1 MSGQLRLV
9 RQPQPPD
16 DIDVHA
22 ITDVF
27 NDAIDEAFAHALAD
41 DGVTTPVP
49 IPTTPP
55 PTTTSTSPTP
65 VTTTPPPTSKQKE
78 DETEQSDGET
88 ENSVSRE
95 REDVV
100 RKKESPESGE
110 SIEGDIED
118 IIAHVEGDIEG
129 ETRDNSE
136 EGDKPITTPSSTH
149 EEQVET
155 TAVVEATTPVAT
167 TPPPAED
174 EHGGGEDEDEEG
186 GQEDEEQVEDRSKT
200 EEEVEED
207 GKTETEEEAEEDGK
221 DASKP
226 GEEEGKETVQEDED
240 QDADEKKE
248 ESAYSRSKEECA
260 SGVFSV
266 KGCCCEF
273 PVDFR
278 GETFEEC
285 IEIGHTTAW
294 CYTDPSWSAECGE
307 APDSVAVRGHSRD
320 LSLFT
325 PSSLGQGHTRHDVEG
340 GATRWWDHCEPP
352 VVETHMGCQCQFPF
366 EYKGSTHR

>member
-1 MSGQLRLV
+1 MSDLGFYLYQLALCVFHLSCLQRLTINTTWREQLVSGQLRLV

-27 NDAIDEAFAHALAD
+27 NDAIDEAFARALAD
-41 DGVTTPVP
+41 NDATSPSSP
-49 IPTTPP
+49 PLPTTGEHPP
-55 PTTTSTSPTP
+55 QRSSNSTAASADSRSTAVSPSSQTRTRDRVSEDTQGVGTARTGQRSGDREAGDKGQDDSQKSGQD
-65 VTTTPPPTSKQKE
+65 VTE
-78 DETEQSDGET
+78 
-88 ENSVSRE
+88 
-95 REDVV
+95 
-100 RKKESPESGE
+100 
-110 SIEGDIED
+110 DIED
-118 IIAHVEGDIEG
+118 IIDHVEGDRDADAGGGATNKQDDSEKAGHKTSAAEG
-129 ETRDNSE
+129 EAG
-136 EGDKPITTPSSTH
+136 EGEQST
-149 EEQVET
+149 
-155 TAVVEATTPVAT
+155 
-167 TPPPAED
+167 
-174 EHGGGEDEDEEG
+174 GGRQGAG
-186 GQEDEEQVEDRSKT
+186 GS
-200 EEEVEED
+200 
-207 GKTETEEEAEEDGK
+207 
-221 DASKP
+221 DAS
-226 GEEEGKETVQEDED
+226 GGRDSASSQSGSVT
-240 QDADEKKE
+240 
-248 ESAYSRSKEECA
+248 ESSKAKEECA

-278 GETFEEC
+278 GETFEKC

-325 PSSLGQGHTRHDVEG
+325 PSSPGQGHTRHDVED

-352 VVETHMGCQCQFPF
+352 IVETHMGCQCQFPF

>member
-1 MSGQLRLV
+1 
-9 RQPQPPD
+9 
-16 DIDVHA
+16 
-22 ITDVF
+22 
-27 NDAIDEAFAHALAD
+27 
-41 DGVTTPVP
+41 
-49 IPTTPP
+49 
-55 PTTTSTSPTP
+55 
-65 VTTTPPPTSKQKE
+65 
-78 DETEQSDGET
+78 
-88 ENSVSRE
+88 
-95 REDVV
+95 
-100 RKKESPESGE
+100 
-110 SIEGDIED
+110 
-118 IIAHVEGDIEG
+118 
-129 ETRDNSE
+129 
-136 EGDKPITTPSSTH
+136 
-149 EEQVET
+149 
-155 TAVVEATTPVAT
+155 
-167 TPPPAED
+167 
-174 EHGGGEDEDEEG
+174 
-186 GQEDEEQVEDRSKT
+186 
-200 EEEVEED
+200 
-207 GKTETEEEAEEDGK
+207 
-221 DASKP
+221 
-226 GEEEGKETVQEDED
+226 VQEDEHSTGGREGAGGS
-240 QDADEKKE
+240 DA
-248 ESAYSRSKEECA
+248 SAGREAASSQTGASKAKEECA